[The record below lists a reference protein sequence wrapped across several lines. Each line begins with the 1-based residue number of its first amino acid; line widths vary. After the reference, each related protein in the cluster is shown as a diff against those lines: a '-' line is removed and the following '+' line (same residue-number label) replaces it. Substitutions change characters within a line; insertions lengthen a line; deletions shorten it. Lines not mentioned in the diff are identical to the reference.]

1 MGILMEDIKKE
12 YTSYAEG
19 VPRRICK
26 KDLVHPT
33 EGVLLE
39 KGQGYLTT
47 PDATLMNG
55 KWCVRVFTRFW
66 FWISADEYFEDC
78 NFSKDEWF
86 YVI

>member
-1 MGILMEDIKKE
+1 MTNSNKV
-12 YTSYAEG
+12 YPEG

-39 KGQGYLTT
+39 KGKGYLTT
-47 PDATLMNG
+47 PNATLMDG

-66 FWISADEYFEDC
+66 FWIDADKYFEGC
-78 NFSKDEWF
+78 NFSEHEWS